1 MAGNLW
7 CFLMIVS
14 DRHEVLKWL
23 NLYFVSV
30 GRFIK
35 FKMPTLAIK
44 LQMVIVF
51 CHLNA
56 HISAKDGQNFI
67 NSPIFHMYVYFNDF
81 YFKSKHF
88 PLSVSLFLSV
98 SHYIYVYNICILKQ
112 NVGCNNLGRIL
123 SNSIISNHGLL
134 Y

>member
-56 HISAKDGQNFI
+56 HIPPKDGQNFI
-67 NSPIFHMYVYFNDF
+67 NSPIFHM
-81 YFKSKHF
+81 
-88 PLSVSLFLSV
+88 
-98 SHYIYVYNICILKQ
+98 
-112 NVGCNNLGRIL
+112 
-123 SNSIISNHGLL
+123 
-134 Y
+134 